1 MLMRTS
7 TRPVGRGGSVEVARR
22 GPTSPESGLNLISM
36 IENVPAQDWE
46 TWIDSTGGTVL
57 DIREPFEWE
66 LGVLPDAT
74 LISMGEI
81 PARIGELDNDQAFL
95 VVCRSGGRSQQVAA
109 YLVMKGF
116 DKVANMTG
124 GMHALGLQD

>member
-1 MLMRTS
+1 
-7 TRPVGRGGSVEVARR
+7 VHARQA
-22 GPTSPESGLNLISM
+22 PAIGLNLIAM

-46 TWIDSTGGTVL
+46 AWIDSTGGTVL

-66 LGVLPDAT
+66 QGILPDAT
-74 LISMGEI
+74 LIAMGEI
-81 PARIGELDNDQAFL
+81 PERIGELDTDQAFL

-109 YLVMKGF
+109 FLSMNGF

>member
-1 MLMRTS
+1 LR
-7 TRPVGRGGSVEVARR
+7 ARQA
-22 GPTSPESGLNLISM
+22 PAIGLNLRSM
-36 IENVPAQDWE
+36 IEIVPAQEWE
-46 TWIDSTGGTVL
+46 DWIDSTGGTVL

-66 LGVLPDAT
+66 KGVLPEAI

-81 PARIGELDNDQAFL
+81 PERIGELDTDQAFL

-109 YLVMKGF
+109 FLTVNGF
-116 DKVANMTG
+116 TRVANMAG

>member
-1 MLMRTS
+1 M
-7 TRPVGRGGSVEVARR
+7 
-22 GPTSPESGLNLISM
+22 
-36 IENVPAQDWE
+36 ENVPAHEWE
-46 TWIDSTGGTVL
+46 TWIASTNGRIL

-66 LGVLPDAT
+66 QGVLPEAT

-81 PARIGELDNDQAFL
+81 PERIGELDQVQPLL
-95 VVCRSGGRSQQVAA
+95 VVCRSGGRSHQVAA

-116 DKVANMTG
+116 EQVANMTG

>member
-1 MLMRTS
+1 
-7 TRPVGRGGSVEVARR
+7 VHARQA
-22 GPTSPESGLNLISM
+22 PAIGLNLIPM

-46 TWIDSTGGTVL
+46 SWIDSTGGTVL

-66 LGVLPDAT
+66 QGVLPDAT
-74 LISMGEI
+74 LISMGDI
-81 PARIGELDNDQAFL
+81 PQRIGELDTDQAFL

-109 YLVMKGF
+109 YLTMNGF
-116 DKVANMTG
+116 SKVANMTG